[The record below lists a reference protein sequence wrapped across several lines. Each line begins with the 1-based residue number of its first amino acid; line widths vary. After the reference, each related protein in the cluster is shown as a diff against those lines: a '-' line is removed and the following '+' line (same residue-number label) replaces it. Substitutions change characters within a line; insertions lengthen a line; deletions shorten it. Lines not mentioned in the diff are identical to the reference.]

1 MKFFRRVYL
10 VIITLGRMKNGL
22 RMVLGGQLHR
32 ASQPKLV
39 FLPPLN
45 ADCDTLLFLD
55 HISETVVDTATGMVS
70 LVL

>member
-1 MKFFRRVYL
+1 MNFFRRVYL

-39 FLPPLN
+39 FLPPSE
-45 ADCDTLLFLD
+45 CGFDTHLFLD
-55 HISETVVDTATGMVS
+55 HISETVEDTETAIVS
-70 LVL
+70 LVS